1 MNISEAK
8 EELIRVVRAYLE
20 KDEDGRYLIPAER
33 QRPVLLMGGP
43 GIGKTAVMRQI
54 AEELGIS
61 LVSYTITHHTR
72 QSAIGL
78 PAIEE
83 RVFPGCENNGWA
95 GLNSTAA
102 GAGRAESAAA
112 GIGGQ
117 ARPGERY
124 KVTEYT
130 MSEIVASVY
139 DQIARSGIREGI
151 LFLDE
156 INCVS
161 ETLAPTML
169 QFLQYKTFGN
179 HRVPEGY
186 VIVTAGN
193 PPEYNRSVRDFDIVT
208 LDRVRLME
216 VKEDFA
222 AWKAYALKAG
232 VHGAVMSYLEI
243 KKEHFY
249 SVKADLKGKRFATP
263 RGWEDLSDSL
273 KVYERLAFPV
283 TENFVYS
290 FLQDREIAES
300 FTAYYDLYVKYR
312 ELYRVEDILDG
323 KCVKAAGAGAG
334 AGAGNISAKLRSA
347 PFDEKL
353 SLIGLLSDALGQE
366 FRTFADRLAAQQEV
380 FESLKELKEVKAETG
395 ADFSVRGWLEACV
408 QEKKR
413 RLEHDLAARLIGP
426 AAEKRRRMAISGLE
440 AACAAARAGAV
451 AEAASSAEVEFAAVR
466 GCFGKAEEERLQAA
480 DRTGRHL
487 TNAFEFLAET
497 FGEGQ
502 EMVLFLSELSAGYYS
517 LQFVRENGNEAYY
530 KYNRLLL
537 MNDRRETL
545 KAEAMRLL

>member
-8 EELIRVVRAYLE
+8 EELIRIVRTYLA
-20 KDEDGRYLIPAER
+20 KDEEGRYLIPRER

-54 AEELGIS
+54 AEEMGIS

-78 PAIEE
+78 PSISKKTYGGEE
-83 RVFPGCENNGWA
+83 H
-95 GLNSTAA
+95 L
-102 GAGRAESAAA
+102 
-112 GIGGQ
+112 
-117 ARPGERY
+117 
-124 KVTEYT
+124 VTEYT

-139 DQIARSGIREGI
+139 DQIARSGISEGI

-179 HRVPEGY
+179 HRVPDGY

-193 PPEYNRSVRDFDIVT
+193 PPEYNRSVREFDIVT
-208 LDRVRLME
+208 LDRVRLLE
-216 VKEDFA
+216 VKEDFP
-222 AWKAYALKAG
+222 AWKSYALKQG
-232 VHGAVMSYLEI
+232 IHGAVTSYLEI
-243 KKEHFY
+243 KKDHFY
-249 SVKADLKGKRFATP
+249 SVKADLRGKRFATP

-273 KVYERLAFPV
+273 KVYEALSLPV
-283 TENFVYS
+283 EESFTYS

-300 FTAYYDLYVKYR
+300 FTAYYELYRKYR
-312 ELYRVEDILDG
+312 EFYRVEDIL
-323 KCVKAAGAGAG
+323 
-334 AGAGNISAKLRSA
+334 AGNAPGSAAEKLKEA

-366 FRTFADRLAAQQEV
+366 FRSWADRLSAQQEI
-380 FESLKELKEVKAETG
+380 FLCLKELKEKTENGEALSAAEWLAETI
-395 ADFSVRGWLEACV
+395 R
-408 QEKKR
+408 EKKLL
-413 RLEHDLAARLIGP
+413 LERDVAAGLAGRE
-426 AAEKRRRMAISGLE
+426 AEKRRRLAITGLE
-440 AACAAARAGAV
+440 KLPGDNFQRIREAF
-451 AEAASSAEVEFAAVR
+451 AAS
-466 GCFGKAEEERLQAA
+466 EEERLRKTAE
-480 DRTGRHL
+480 TGEHL
-487 TNAFEFLAET
+487 TNAFRFLADS

-517 LQFVRENGNEAYY
+517 LKFVQENGNEAFY

-537 MNDRRETL
+537 LNDQREQL
-545 KAEAMRLL
+545 RAEAMRLL

>member
-1 MNISEAK
+1 
-8 EELIRVVRAYLE
+8 
-20 KDEDGRYLIPAER
+20 
-33 QRPVLLMGGP
+33 
-43 GIGKTAVMRQI
+43 
-54 AEELGIS
+54 
-61 LVSYTITHHTR
+61 
-72 QSAIGL
+72 
-78 PAIEE
+78 
-83 RVFPGCENNGWA
+83 
-95 GLNSTAA
+95 
-102 GAGRAESAAA
+102 
-112 GIGGQ
+112 
-117 ARPGERY
+117 
-124 KVTEYT
+124 

-216 VKEDFA
+216 VKEDFT
-222 AWKAYALKAG
+222 AWKSYALKAG

-334 AGAGNISAKLRSA
+334 AGAWNISAKLRSA

-380 FESLKELKEVKAETG
+380 FESLKELKEVMAETG
-395 ADFSVRGWLEACV
+395 TRGREVMGATGAGEPEATAMTGTDFSVRGWLEACV

-440 AACAAARAGAV
+440 AACAAAREAGISGLRTASGPRETGAAASGAV
-451 AEAASSAEVEFAAVR
+451 AEAASSAEVVFAAVR
-466 GCFGKAEEERLQAA
+466 GWFGKAEEERLQAA

>member
-8 EELIRVVRAYLE
+8 EELIRIVRTYLA
-20 KDEDGRYLIPAER
+20 KDEEGRYLIPRER

-54 AEELGIS
+54 AEEMGIS

-78 PAIEE
+78 PSISKKIYGGEE
-83 RVFPGCENNGWA
+83 H
-95 GLNSTAA
+95 L
-102 GAGRAESAAA
+102 
-112 GIGGQ
+112 
-117 ARPGERY
+117 
-124 KVTEYT
+124 VTEYT

-139 DQIARSGIREGI
+139 DQIARSGISEGI

-179 HRVPEGY
+179 HRVPDGY

-193 PPEYNRSVRDFDIVT
+193 PPEYNRSVREFDIVT
-208 LDRVRLME
+208 LDRVRLLE
-216 VKEDFA
+216 VKEDFP
-222 AWKAYALKAG
+222 AWKSYALKQG
-232 VHGAVMSYLEI
+232 IHGAVTSYLEI
-243 KKEHFY
+243 KKDHFY
-249 SVKADLKGKRFATP
+249 SVKADLRGKRFATP

-273 KVYERLAFPV
+273 KVYEALSLPV
-283 TENFVYS
+283 EESFTYS

-300 FTAYYDLYVKYR
+300 FTAYYELYRKYR
-312 ELYRVEDILDG
+312 EFYRVEDIL
-323 KCVKAAGAGAG
+323 
-334 AGAGNISAKLRSA
+334 AGNAPGSAAEKLKEA

-366 FRTFADRLAAQQEV
+366 FRSWADRLSAQQEI
-380 FESLKELKEVKAETG
+380 FLCLKELKEKTENGEALSAAEWLAETI
-395 ADFSVRGWLEACV
+395 R
-408 QEKKR
+408 EKKLL
-413 RLEHDLAARLIGP
+413 LERDVAAGLAGRE
-426 AAEKRRRMAISGLE
+426 AEKRRRLAITGLE
-440 AACAAARAGAV
+440 KLPGDNFPRIREAF
-451 AEAASSAEVEFAAVR
+451 AAS
-466 GCFGKAEEERLQAA
+466 EEERLRKTAE
-480 DRTGRHL
+480 TGEHL
-487 TNAFEFLAET
+487 TNAFRFLADS

-517 LQFVRENGNEAYY
+517 LKFVQENGNEAFY

-537 MNDRRETL
+537 LNDQREQL
-545 KAEAMRLL
+545 RAEAMRLL